1 MADHLFENQ
10 TITQEGLNLIAHA
23 TASDA
28 IVYTKAL
35 SNATVPA
42 DPSNVS
48 SYSGKVGTIA
58 SASSSGNAARI
69 TLEFKNSDTT
79 SSQAVKCVALM
90 GRLQSESGDGVIVAY
105 CSSGESSIT
114 LPSSLDAPC
123 VTRFVVNLVMSAGSD
138 STINV
143 VESGVASLSDL
154 SRFVSLH
161 VAGDPTTGES
171 QVIRGNKTFAD
182 HATFNSLVVAENG
195 LTSKKDLNITRMN
208 VLDNDSSVLGS
219 LGNGGGGKVVLSMK
233 KSYPIFISN
242 SNATVNVSGSSIN
255 FTATSGGVNV
265 SGASI
270 NLTAQSGGVN
280 VDGRLL
286 PVQEYSWLGD
296 SDHVWFY
303 AHINEL
309 TAEEV
314 TASTYGGAATQIKSD
329 RVNGL
334 YLIDSGGE
342 NLSSVSPKDL
352 SDIIVNKAFAM
363 VGHNSRVGVGEIC
376 YIDLTR
382 GLDDVRNVSFTIPRG
397 TTVGTGVTYSASS
410 NTFHLRA
417 LRQGSSWL
425 LADGY
430 RFVILSSAV
439 MPAVGEIQTADNVR
453 TTVLAACVNGD

>member
-23 TASDA
+23 TAADA

-69 TLEFKNSDTT
+69 TLAFENSDTM

-123 VTRFVVNLVMSAGSD
+123 VTRFVVNLVMSAGSG

-143 VESGVASLSDL
+143 VESGGASLSDL

-161 VAGDPTTGES
+161 VAGDPTTGVN
-171 QVIRGNKTFAD
+171 QTIRGNKTFAD
-182 HATFNSLVVAENG
+182 QATFDVKVIATNGVAAQG
-195 LTSKKDLNITRMN
+195 LSRFPKI
-208 VLDNDSSVLGS
+208 
-219 LGNGGGGKVVLSMK
+219 
-233 KSYPIFISN
+233 ISN
-242 SNATVNVSGSSIN
+242 YLEARDGQDQAIFNLNVSDN
-255 FTATSGGVNV
+255 
-265 SGASI
+265 GASI
-270 NLTAQSGGVN
+270 VSSVPFTIGAGNNVLRLVSSNGVFI
-280 VDGRLL
+280 DGRLL
-286 PVQEYSWLGD
+286 PVQEYSYLGD
-296 SDHVWFY
+296 SDHVWHY

-314 TASTYGGAATQIKSD
+314 SAGVLEAGNHAQFTYEGFVKALQVANN
-329 RVNGL
+329 VPANG
-334 YLIDSGGE
+334 
-342 NLSSVSPKDL
+342 
-352 SDIIVNKAFAM
+352 
-363 VGHNSRVGVGEIC
+363 
-376 YIDLTR
+376 
-382 GLDDVRNVSFTIPRG
+382 
-397 TTVGTGVTYSASS
+397 
-410 NTFHLRA
+410 TFQFL
-417 LRQGSSWL
+417 
-425 LADGY
+425 
-430 RFVILSSAV
+430 
-439 MPAVGEIQTADNVR
+439 
-453 TTVLAACVNGD
+453 TVLAARVSTGETITGGNNVKTLNIIASPSTNMSLSIQSSDTTSDQKWVAVTGGSARSVQTPTEWIFVLAVRIP

>member
-10 TITQEGLNLIAHA
+10 TITSEGLNLIAHA
-23 TASDA
+23 TAADA

-69 TLEFKNSDTT
+69 TLAFENSDTM

-114 LPSSLDAPC
+114 LPPSNDAPC

-154 SRFVSLH
+154 SRFVSTH
-161 VAGDPTTGES
+161 KVGSSEGEA
-171 QVIRGNKTFAD
+171 QTIRGAKTFAD
-182 HATFNSLVVAENG
+182 QATFDVKVIATNGVAAQG
-195 LTSKKDLNITRMN
+195 LSRFPKI
-208 VLDNDSSVLGS
+208 
-219 LGNGGGGKVVLSMK
+219 
-233 KSYPIFISN
+233 ISN
-242 SNATVNVSGSSIN
+242 YLEARDGQDQTIFNLNVSAN
-255 FTATSGGVNV
+255 
-265 SGASI
+265 GASI
-270 NLTAQSGGVN
+270 VSSVPLTIGAGNNVLRLVSLNGVFI
-280 VDGRLL
+280 DGRLL
-286 PVQEYSWLGD
+286 PVQEYSYLGD

-314 TASTYGGAATQIKSD
+314 VASAYGGAATQIKSD
-329 RVNGL
+329 RVNGI
-334 YLIDSGGE
+334 YLSDSGE
-342 NLSSVSPKDL
+342 VNLSSVSPKDL
-352 SDIIVNKAFAM
+352 SDIIVNKAFSM

-397 TTVGTGVTYSASS
+397 TTVGTGVTFSASS
-410 NTFHLRA
+410 NTFHLRV
-417 LRQGSSWL
+417 LRQGSSTL
-425 LADGY
+425 LTSGY

-439 MPAVGEIQTADNVR
+439 MPAVGESQTADNVR

>member
-23 TASDA
+23 TAADA

-48 SYSGKVGTIA
+48 SYSGKVGTID

-69 TLEFKNSDTT
+69 TLAFENSDTM

-105 CSSGESSIT
+105 CSSGESSII

-123 VTRFVVNLVMSAGSD
+123 VTRFVVNLVMSTGSG

-161 VAGDPTTGES
+161 VAGDPTTGEA
-171 QVIRGNKTFAD
+171 QTIRGAKTFTD
-182 HATFNSLVVAENG
+182 QATFDVKVIATNGVAAQG
-195 LTSKKDLNITRMN
+195 LSRFPKI
-208 VLDNDSSVLGS
+208 
-219 LGNGGGGKVVLSMK
+219 
-233 KSYPIFISN
+233 ISN
-242 SNATVNVSGSSIN
+242 YLEARDGQDQTIFNLNVSAN
-255 FTATSGGVNV
+255 
-265 SGASI
+265 GASI
-270 NLTAQSGGVN
+270 VSSVPLTIGAGNNVLLLVSSNGVFI
-280 VDGRLL
+280 DGRLL
-286 PVQEYSWLGD
+286 PVQEYSYLGD

-309 TAEEV
+309 SAEEV
-314 TASTYGGAATQIKSD
+314 TASAYGGAATQIKSD
-329 RVNGL
+329 RVNGI
-334 YLIDSGGE
+334 YLSDSGGV

-352 SDIIVNKAFAM
+352 SDVITNKAFSL
-363 VGHNSRVGVGEIC
+363 VGDDSRVGVGEIC
-376 YIDLTR
+376 YIDITR
-382 GLDDVRNVSFTIPRG
+382 GLADVRNVSFTIPRG
-397 TTVGTGVTYSASS
+397 TTVGTGLSFSASS
-410 NTFHLRA
+410 NTFHLRV
-417 LRQGSSWL
+417 LRQGSSTL
-425 LADGY
+425 LTNDY

-439 MPAVGEIQTADNVR
+439 MSVVGESQTADNVR
-453 TTVLAACVNGD
+453 TTVLAACVKGQVGD

>member
-23 TASDA
+23 TAADA

-69 TLEFKNSDTT
+69 TLAFENSDTM

-114 LPSSLDAPC
+114 LPSSSDAPC

-154 SRFVSLH
+154 SRFVSTH
-161 VAGDPTTGES
+161 KVGSSEGEA
-171 QVIRGNKTFAD
+171 QTIRGAKTFTD
-182 HATFNSLVVAENG
+182 QATFDVKVIATNGVAAQG
-195 LTSKKDLNITRMN
+195 LSRFPKIVSNYLEARDGQDQT
-208 VLDNDSSVLGS
+208 
-219 LGNGGGGKVVLSMK
+219 
-233 KSYPIFISN
+233 IFN
-242 SNATVNVSGSSIN
+242 LNVS
-255 FTATSGGVNV
+255 A

-270 NLTAQSGGVN
+270 VSSVPLTIGTGNNVLLLVSSNGVYI
-280 VDGRLL
+280 DGRLL

-309 TAEEV
+309 SAEEV
-314 TASTYGGAATQIKSD
+314 TASAYGGAATQIKSD
-329 RVNGL
+329 RVTGI
-334 YLIDSGGE
+334 YLSDSGE
-342 NLSSVSPKDL
+342 VNLSSVSPKDL
-352 SDIIVNKAFAM
+352 SDIIVNKAFSM

-397 TTVGTGVTYSASS
+397 TTVGTGVTFSASS

-417 LRQGSSWL
+417 LRQGSSTL
-425 LADGY
+425 LTSGY

-439 MPAVGEIQTADNVR
+439 MPAVGESQTADKVR